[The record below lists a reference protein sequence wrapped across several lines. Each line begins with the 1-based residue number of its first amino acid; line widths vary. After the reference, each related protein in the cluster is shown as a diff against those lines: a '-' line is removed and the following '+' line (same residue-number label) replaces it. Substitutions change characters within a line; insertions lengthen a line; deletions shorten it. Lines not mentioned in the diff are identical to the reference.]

1 MILFARLKSPEPID
15 CLKMLLE
22 IRHLCPTAPDTLRS
36 FPFRDGDPFVI
47 SEYAPDVFFAGCQ
60 PKYQE
65 EIIYQ
70 HKKSKESAIKLL
82 SIPTFVLTK
91 SIVLLDLQSLQSY
104 ELHFGQADS
113 ASD

>member
-1 MILFARLKSPEPID
+1 MAIYARLRSPEPIE

-22 IRHLCPTAPDTLRS
+22 IRHICPTAPDTLRS
-36 FPFRDGDPFVI
+36 FPFRSGDPFVI
-47 SEYAPDVFFAGCQ
+47 SDQAPDVFFAGCQ

-82 SIPTFVLTK
+82 SIPTFIKTK
-91 SIVLLDLQSLQSY
+91 SIVLLDLESLQSY
-104 ELHFGQADS
+104 ELHFGQDEQ
-113 ASD
+113 ASE